1 MYGQKSLIFSSAK
14 TNAYL
19 HFYLTA
25 KNIISKHFKI
35 RWFIVSYSPVCYV
48 CFYLILA
55 EKCIKFALYHL
66 LLRPFIR
73 KYECVRE
80 VL

>member
-1 MYGQKSLIFSSAK
+1 MQTLVKNLDVILKIFCISVSIYRAI
-14 TNAYL
+14 Y
-19 HFYLTA
+19 
-25 KNIISKHFKI
+25 ISKHFKI

-66 LLRPFIR
+66 LLRPSIR
-73 KYECVRE
+73 KYKCVRAA
-80 VL
+80 L